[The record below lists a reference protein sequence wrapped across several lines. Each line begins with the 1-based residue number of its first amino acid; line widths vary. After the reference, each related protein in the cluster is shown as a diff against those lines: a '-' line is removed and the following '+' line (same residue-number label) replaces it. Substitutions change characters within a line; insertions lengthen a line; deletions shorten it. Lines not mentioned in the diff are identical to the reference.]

1 MIINMTTRQKIQVL
15 FLLMAA
21 VSIGLS
27 AAPVD
32 EAAARRVATRYMAQT
47 ATGKMLNSSS
57 TLRLAHAEPW
67 SGDAQQADYYVFN
80 TSDGS
85 AFVIIAGDDRAEAVL
100 AVGDGSLDMG
110 DLPCG
115 LRWMLG
121 SYKEQLEWLHAN
133 PDAVVERAVPY
144 NDVTIVPLLTCTW
157 GQSEPYYNECPIYKG
172 ERCVTGCVATAMA
185 QVMFY
190 WRFPQRAPSLS
201 GYQTRTHRFNVPS
214 LPSRRMEWDQM
225 LNNYVAMPYNYAQS
239 DAVAALM
246 RYCGQSVRMDYSPD
260 GSGAYVN
267 QQLSGMKAFGYN
279 PGAQELAKGNYT
291 YEEWDDLLQEELLA
305 GRPILYSGNDP
316 AAGGHAFV
324 VDGYYDGKYHV
335 NWGWN
340 GTGNGYF
347 ALGAFVVRNYSFQ
360 ASQLILYGIYPTT
373 EAETQDLYDFEADGI
388 WYRYGEVDGEVAV
401 ACRDTKYNSYS
412 GHVVVPA
419 SVTVDGRQYAVTAVG
434 ESAFRNCVDLTAVT
448 LPQSVKRI
456 AGLAFLNCVN
466 LSSIDIPVNVTT
478 IGEQAFASCL
488 ALQSITI
495 PASVQQVASR
505 AFAECLS
512 LHSVQ
517 TPGIRAWLGITFAD
531 QYANPLA
538 MAHRLFTDGHE
549 VTALVIPSNINSVNP
564 YAFNDCNSLRSV
576 TFEDGVRTIGT
587 SAFSGCVNLAS
598 MTLSTTLTSIGSK
611 ALTGCTS
618 LTAIDV
624 PEGVSELSGSLFSG
638 CTALAS
644 VTLPTT
650 LRSIASSAFAD
661 CTALTDFVV
670 PDAVTNIGEK
680 AFNGCS
686 SLRDIVLPAS
696 LTQLGASAFESC
708 EALTAVTIPDGVE
721 EIKAQ
726 TFARCNN
733 LVELTLGK
741 SVNAIRLKAFADSR
755 LLATVTCRGNVP
767 AEVENPDVF
776 RRSIYETA
784 RLFVPAEARPLYKS
798 TGIWPWFKT
807 MIGINIGKPYGD
819 VNGDGEV
826 NIADVNVVI
835 NRINQGEG
843 DRDTLLDLNG
853 DGEINIADIN
863 TIIGIILDSK

>member
-1 MIINMTTRQKIQVL
+1 MTTRLKIQVL
-15 FLLMAA
+15 FLLMAV

-32 EAAARRVATRYMAQT
+32 EAAACRVATRYMAQT
-47 ATGKMLNSSS
+47 ATGKMFHSSS
-57 TLRLAHAEPW
+57 SLRLVHAEPW
-67 SGDAQQADYYVFN
+67 NGDARHVDYYVFN
-80 TSDGS
+80 ATDGS

-110 DLPCG
+110 DLPCN

-121 SYKEQLEWLHAN
+121 SYKEQLEWLHDN
-133 PDAVVERAVPY
+133 PDAVVERGVPY
-144 NDVTIVPLLTCTW
+144 NDVTIVPLLTSTW
-157 GQSEPYYNECPIYKG
+157 GQTEPYYNECPIYKG

-185 QVMFY
+185 QVMYY

-214 LPSRRMEWDQM
+214 LPSRRMEWDLM
-225 LNNYVAMPYNYAQS
+225 LNNYVATPYNYAQS

-279 PGAQELAKGNYT
+279 PGAKELAKGNYT
-291 YEEWDDLLQEELLA
+291 YEEWDALLQEELLA
-305 GRPILYSGNDP
+305 GHPVLYSGSDP

-388 WYRYGEVDGEVAV
+388 WYRYGEVDGEVDV
-401 ACRDTKYNSYS
+401 ACRDTKYNCYS
-412 GHVVVPA
+412 GDVTVPA
-419 SVTVDGRQYAVTAVG
+419 TVTVDGREYAVTAVG

-448 LPQSVKRI
+448 LPQSVTRI
-456 AGLAFLNCVN
+456 ADMAFLNCVN
-466 LSSIDIPVNVTT
+466 LQSVAIPSSVTS
-478 IGEQAFASCL
+478 IGQQSFASCL
-488 ALQSITI
+488 VLQHITI
-495 PASVQQVASR
+495 PASVKKVASR
-505 AFAECLS
+505 AFAECQS
-512 LHSVQ
+512 LLDVQ
-517 TPGIRAWLGITFAD
+517 TPGINAWLDITFAD

-538 MAHRLFTDGHE
+538 MAHRLIANGHE
-549 VTALVIPSNINSVNP
+549 VQDLVVPGSIEAVNP
-564 YAFNDCNSLRSV
+564 YAFTDCNSLRTV
-576 TFEDGVRTIGT
+576 TLEDGVRTVGT

-598 MTLSTTLTSIGSK
+598 VDLPSTLTSIGSK
-611 ALTGCTS
+611 ALTGCTA

-624 PEGVSELSGSLFSG
+624 PEGVRELSGSLFSG
-638 CTALAS
+638 CTALATA
-644 VTLPTT
+644 TLPAT
-650 LRSIASSAFAD
+650 LTSIASSAFAN
-661 CTALTDFVV
+661 CSALTAIVV
-670 PDAVTNIGEK
+670 PDAVTTIGDD
-680 AFNGCS
+680 AFKGCS
-686 SLRDIVLPAS
+686 GLRDIVLPAS
-696 LTQLGASAFESC
+696 LTQLGTSAFESC
-708 EALTAVTIPDGVE
+708 SALTAVTIPDKVE
-721 EIKAQ
+721 EIKIQA
-726 TFARCNN
+726 FARCNN

-755 LLATVTCRGNVP
+755 RLAVVTCRGDVP

-776 RRSIYETA
+776 YRPIYETA
-784 RLFVPAEARPLYKS
+784 RLFVPAEARPLYKR

-807 MIGINIGKPYGD
+807 VIGINIGMPYGD

-835 NRINQGEG
+835 DRINQGEG

-863 TIIGIILDSK
+863 TIIGIILDGK

>member
-1 MIINMTTRQKIQVL
+1 M
-15 FLLMAA
+15 LMAA

-32 EAAARRVATRYMAQT
+32 ETAARRVATRYMAQAT
-47 ATGKMLNSSS
+47 TGKMFNSSS

-67 SGDAQQADYYVFN
+67 SGDARQSDYYVFN

-85 AFVIIAGDDRAEAVL
+85 AFVIVAGDDRAEAVL
-100 AVGDGSLDMG
+100 AVGDGSLDMD
-110 DLPCG
+110 DLPCN
-115 LRWMLG
+115 LQCMLAI
-121 SYKEQLEWLHAN
+121 YKEQLEWLHDN
-133 PDAVVERAVPY
+133 PDAVVERGVPY
-144 NDVTIVPLLTCTW
+144 NDVTIVPLLSCTW
-157 GQSEPYYNECPIYKG
+157 GQGEPYYNECPIYKG

-185 QVMFY
+185 QVMYF

-214 LPSRRMEWDQM
+214 LPSRRMEWDLM

-246 RYCGQSVRMDYSPD
+246 RYCGQSVRMDYGPE

-267 QQLSGMKAFGYN
+267 QQLSAMKAFGYN
-279 PGAQELAKGNYT
+279 PGAEELVKANYT

-305 GRPILYSGNDP
+305 GRPVLYSAHDP

-324 VDGYYDGKYHV
+324 VDGYFDGKYHV

-347 ALGAFVVRNYSFQ
+347 ALGAFNVRNYSFL
-360 ASQLILYGIYPTT
+360 ASQVILYGIYPTT
-373 EAETQDLYDFEADGI
+373 EADPQDLYDFEADGI

-419 SVTVDGRQYAVTAVG
+419 SVTVDGREYAVTAVG

-448 LPQSVKRI
+448 LPQSVTRI
-456 AGLAFLNCVN
+456 ADMAFLNCVT
-466 LSSIDIPVNVTT
+466 LSSVDIPDNVTT
-478 IGEQAFASCL
+478 IGEQAFGSCL

-495 PASVQQVASR
+495 PASVRQVASR
-505 AFAECLS
+505 AFAECQS
-512 LHSVQ
+512 LLYVQ
-517 TPGIRAWLGITFAD
+517 TPDIEAWLGITFAD

-538 MAHRLFTDGHE
+538 MAHRLLADGHD
-549 VTALVIPSNINSVNP
+549 VAALVVPGNLDAVKP
-564 YAFNDCNSLRSV
+564 YAFTDCYSLRSV

-587 SAFSGCVNLAS
+587 YAFSSCVNLAS
-598 MTLSTTLTSIGSK
+598 VTLPSTLTSMGSK
-611 ALTGCTS
+611 ALTGCAS
-618 LTAIDV
+618 LTAIEV
-624 PEGVSELSGSLFSG
+624 PEGVGELSGSLFSG

-650 LRSIASSAFAD
+650 LTSIASSAFAD
-661 CTALTDFVV
+661 CSALTDLVV
-670 PDAVTNIGEK
+670 PDAVTTIGEK
-680 AFNGCS
+680 AFNGCN
-686 SLRDIVLPAS
+686 SLRNIVLPAS
-696 LTQLGASAFESC
+696 LTQLGTSAFESC
-708 EALTAVTIPDGVE
+708 GALTAVTIPDGVE
-721 EIKAQ
+721 EIKTQ

-755 LLATVTCRGNVP
+755 RLAVVTCRGDVP

-776 RRSIYETA
+776 YRPIYETA

-807 MIGINIGKPYGD
+807 IIGINIGMPYGD

-826 NIADVNVVI
+826 NIADVNAVI
-835 NRINQGEG
+835 DRILQGEG

-853 DGEINIADIN
+853 DGEINIADVN
-863 TIIGIILDSK
+863 TIIDLIQNS